1 MTAPRVTLL
10 HVAQRAGVSRTTAS
24 FVMTG
29 RRDMRISS
37 DAEQRVLRAAREL
50 SCRPSLLARSLRT
63 NLSQT
68 IGLLSDVIASRSS
81 PERSSAAA
89 FRPHFCTITCCSSG
103 RPGATQGSRNVWSKA
118 CSTGGRRIRLCLD
131 IHPKGCGVQGAAG
144 QPGGAAELH
153 GPGPGHPDRAS
164 GRA

>member
-68 IGLLSDVIASRSS
+68 IGLLSDVIASEVFAGEVIR
-81 PERSSAAA
+81 
-89 FRPHFCTITCCSSG
+89 
-103 RPGATQGSRNVWSKA
+103 GSLSTA
-118 CSTGGRRIRLCLD
+118 LLHDHLLFIGETGGDAGLEKRLVQSLLD
-131 IHPKGCGVQGAAG
+131 RGSADSSMPRCTPEGLRCPRCCG
-144 QPGGAAELH
+144 PT
-153 GPGPGHPDRAS
+153 RWCC
-164 GRA
+164 